1 MTATP
6 DLEQAIEVLNN
17 DGIII
22 TVTDTIPGLSC
33 LANSA
38 NAIQKIIEIKQRPD
52 DKGLILT
59 AGQLPLLEG
68 YCQSMS
74 APQRERIETTAEPTT
89 WLVKARVSIN
99 KHLTGSYDTIAIRL
113 SNHPLIAALT
123 EALQQPLVTT
133 SANLHAQASVSEL
146 DQISNQVVDQVDLVL
161 DGPAGTGSA
170 SVIIRL
176 DNNQTIRT

>member
-6 DLEQAIEVLNN
+6 ELEQAFKVLNN
-17 DGIII
+17 DGVII

-33 LANSA
+33 LANSPA
-38 NAIQKIIEIKQRPD
+38 AIQKIIDIKQRPD

-68 YCQSMS
+68 YCQSIS
-74 APQRERIETTAEPTT
+74 TPQRARILETNEPTT

-99 KHLTGSYDTIAIRL
+99 SHLTGSYDTIAIRL
-113 SNHPLIAALT
+113 SSHPLITALT

-133 SANLHAQASVSEL
+133 SANLHAQTSVSEL
-146 DQISNQVVDQVDLVL
+146 SEISEQVINQVDLVL
-161 DGPAGTGSA
+161 EGTAGTGTA
-170 SVIIRL
+170 SIIKRL